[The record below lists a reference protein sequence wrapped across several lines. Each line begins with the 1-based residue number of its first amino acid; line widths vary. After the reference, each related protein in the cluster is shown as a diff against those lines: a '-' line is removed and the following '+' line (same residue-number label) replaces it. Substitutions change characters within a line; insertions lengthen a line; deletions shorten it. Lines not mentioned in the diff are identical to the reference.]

1 MGLGNRLKKEAM
13 GLSQK
18 AMEKLLADEKRA
30 MKIAA
35 VVGRVQRGKE
45 ALERGQEGLLRALS
59 FAPRSDFKA
68 VGKRLSALKRRVREL
83 EDKLAR
89 LG

>member
-13 GLSQK
+13 SLSQK

-30 MKIAA
+30 MKVAE
-35 VVGRVQRGKE
+35 VVGRVQKGRE
-45 ALERGQEGLLRALS
+45 ALKSGQEGVLRALS
-59 FAPRSDFKA
+59 FAPKSDFKA
-68 VGKRLSALKRRVREL
+68 IGRQLSALKRRVREL